1 MKIFAI
7 NDHNLGIEFV
17 YNALTD
23 MGHSVYMENFEFNNS
38 RVNPEFDSFFEKKI
52 ANNYDIVFT
61 FNYVPVISANCQK
74 YNIKYVSWV
83 YDSPHIVLYSC
94 TILNPCNYVF
104 IFDRAMYLE
113 LKNGGINTVYYM
125 PLSVDTDE
133 MDKFIITPDIMKKY
147 SADVSFVGSLY
158 NEKHNLYDKFN
169 KLPPYLQGYLDALVM
184 CQSKIYGNFIL
195 EENLTSDIINII
207 QQYVPFEPN
216 KDGVETPEYVYANY
230 FMARKVTEI
239 ERYNIIKD
247 VSENFSMKIY
257 TNGDTSDFPMV
268 HNMGPINYY
277 DYMPYIFKCSKI
289 NLNISLKS
297 IKSGIPLRALDI
309 MGCKGFLIS
318 NYQADFLDY
327 FVPGEDLV
335 IYDSIPDLINKIDYY
350 LNHEEERRTI
360 AKNGYNKV
368 KKFYTFRK
376 HLKEIEAIIKI

>member
-17 YNALTD
+17 YTALTD
-23 MGHSVYMENFEFNNS
+23 MGHSVHMENFEFNNS
-38 RVNPEFDSFFEKKI
+38 RVNPEFDSFFKKKI

-61 FNYVPVISANCQK
+61 FNYVPVISINCQK

-94 TILNPCNYVF
+94 TILNPCNYIF
-104 IFDRAMYLE
+104 IFDREMYLE

-133 MDKFIITPDIMKKY
+133 MDKFIVTPDIMKKY

-158 NEKHNLYDKFN
+158 NEKHNLYENFN

-184 CQSKIYGNFIL
+184 SQSKIYGNFIL
-195 EENLTSDIINII
+195 EENLTPDIINVI
-207 QQYVPFEPN
+207 QQYIPFEHN

-239 ERYNIIKD
+239 ERYNIIKNI
-247 VSENFSMKIY
+247 SENFSMKIY
-257 TNGDTSDFPMV
+257 TSGDTSNFPIV
-268 HNMGPINYY
+268 NNMGPIDYY
-277 DYMPYIFKCSKI
+277 TYMPYVFKCSKI

-335 IYDSIPDLINKIDYY
+335 IYNSIPDLLNKIDYY
-350 LNHEEERRTI
+350 LNHEDERKAI
-360 AKNGYNKV
+360 AENGYNKV
-368 KKFYTFRK
+368 KKFYTFK
-376 HLKEIEAIIKI
+376 EHLKEIEAIIKI